1 MHFTYQIF
9 DLNSA
14 VVKTKKSLAHTE
26 ASELMHASSQG
37 NNSIKLTYYDETK
50 KRATIQS
57 N

>member
-14 VVKTKKSLAHTE
+14 VVKTQKCLARTE

-37 NNSIKLTYYDETK
+37 KF
-50 KRATIQS
+50 
-57 N
+57 